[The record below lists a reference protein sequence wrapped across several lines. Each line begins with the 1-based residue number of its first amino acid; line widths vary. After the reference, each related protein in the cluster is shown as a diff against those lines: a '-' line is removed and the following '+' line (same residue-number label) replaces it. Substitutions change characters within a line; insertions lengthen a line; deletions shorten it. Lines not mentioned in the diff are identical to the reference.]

1 MKGNLSFFPTFSIDK
16 FPLPCHN
23 HAALDPFAKWWQS
36 KEKIGSSF
44 TMDQKVRE
52 AIFRQVDREPFARK
66 FDLKLVSLDEGYSK
80 VEMTFTPDMENIF
93 GMAHGGALF
102 ALIDEA
108 FETASN
114 SHGTTAVALNLNITY
129 VSSPVPRSRLV
140 AEAKEFSLT
149 PKTANYDIR
158 VTDEKG
164 SLIASC
170 QALVYRKGTPL
181 PFL

>member
-1 MKGNLSFFPTFSIDK
+1 M
-16 FPLPCHN
+16 
-23 HAALDPFAKWWQS
+23 DP
-36 KEKIGSSF
+36 
-44 TMDQKVRE
+44 KVKE
-52 AIFRQVDREPFARK
+52 AIFGQVAREPFAQK
-66 FDLKLVSLDEGYSK
+66 FDLKLVDLDEGYSR
-80 VEMTFTPDMENIF
+80 VEMAFTPDMENIF

-114 SHGTTAVALNLNITY
+114 SHGTMAVALNLNITY
-129 VSSPVPRSRLV
+129 VSSPAPGSKLI

-149 PKTANYDIR
+149 PKTANYNIK

-164 SLIASC
+164 GLIASC

-181 PFL
+181 PFLEKKEG